1 MKSTLL
7 LLLTAIIFV
16 TCKKEKKEPIT
27 PVSQAINTDSIYGE
41 FKIIRDNVFFGDTLK
56 YEQNII
62 QATFFQQKFSSLDY
76 YLPLN
81 PISVGNVF
89 LNDVRFRE
97 ETQYI
102 RYFDT
107 SGTLFNPPFHWNIR
121 GNSNFPGFQFTDT
134 PDFPKYSL
142 PLDLPDT
149 LHISKPNVINFGSYY
164 SNSVELFI
172 RGYGSQ
178 LHMFEY
184 SPTNTITLHSNDFAD
199 NAPDRDTTLFYGPG
213 KIILIFNLEN
223 YKILNGKVYKVITS
237 DCITKDCF
245 YLP

>member
-1 MKSTLL
+1 MKPTLL
-7 LLLTAIIFV
+7 LLLVAIIFI
-16 TCKKEKKEPIT
+16 TCKKEKKEPAI
-27 PVSQAINTDSIYGE
+27 PISQAINTDSIYGE
-41 FKIIRDNVFFGDTLK
+41 FKFIRENVFFQDTLYK
-56 YEQNII
+56 QNDVG
-62 QATFFQQKFSSLDY
+62 AVFFNQKISSLY
-76 YLPLN
+76 PYLYQN
-81 PISVGNVF
+81 SISVGNIF
-89 LNDVRFRE
+89 LNNVRLRE
-97 ETQYI
+97 ETTAP
-102 RYFDT
+102 RYADT
-107 SGTLFNPPFHWNIR
+107 SKILFNTPFNWTIT
-121 GNSNFPGFQFTDT
+121 GNNNFSGFQFTDT

-164 SNSVELFI
+164 STSVELFI

-184 SPTNTITLHSNDFAD
+184 FPTKEITLHSNDFAD
-199 NAPDRDTTLFYGPG
+199 NVPDRDTTLFYGPG

-223 YKILNGKVYKVITS
+223 YKMINGKVYKVITS